1 VTAYQKKVRGDS
13 GFMIEQFVMAYLIE
27 QDRIRAMLPE
37 GYESLRPVLRINSE
51 IRDEKTAYLEFNTP
65 VKCDGKRGW
74 LNIGHWV
81 SPEVRFERD
90 NGVVAIDTPF
100 LHLTYKGTGTMGGC
114 PAEKDNDGCF
124 FPGETPEFH
133 PAEQINEKKEFCD
146 CKFAWTFHEGDAGG
160 ASIGKTLPAIPEENS
175 TVYPRQELTA
185 ENAAAIPCKMVL
197 GSYIVRFERQR

>member
-1 VTAYQKKVRGDS
+1 
-13 GFMIEQFVMAYLIE
+13 MIEQFVMAYLIE

-65 VKCDGKRGW
+65 VRCDGKRGW

-90 NGVVAIDTPF
+90 NGAVAIDTPF

-124 FPGETPEFH
+124 FPGEEPSFRPKEII
-133 PAEQINEKKEFCD
+133 ENNKEFCD
-146 CKFAWTFHEGDAGG
+146 CEFAWSFNDGDAAGR
-160 ASIGKTLPAIPEENS
+160 SLGKTLPAFAQETANI
-175 TVYPRQELTA
+175 YPHKELTA
-185 ENAAAIPCKMVL
+185 DNAAAILCRQVL
-197 GSYIVRFERQR
+197 GAYVVRFSREGNE

>member
-1 VTAYQKKVRGDS
+1 R
-13 GFMIEQFVMAYLIE
+13 
-27 QDRIRAMLPE
+27 
-37 GYESLRPVLRINSE
+37 
-51 IRDEKTAYLEFNTP
+51 
-65 VKCDGKRGW
+65 CDGKRGW

-124 FPGETPEFH
+124 FPGEAPEFH